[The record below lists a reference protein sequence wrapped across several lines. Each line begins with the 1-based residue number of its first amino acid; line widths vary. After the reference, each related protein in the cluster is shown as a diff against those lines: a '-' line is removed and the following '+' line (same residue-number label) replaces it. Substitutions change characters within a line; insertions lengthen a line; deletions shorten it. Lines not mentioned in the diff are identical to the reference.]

1 MENARLRDLL
11 RLYRSGEYLPEDTFQ
26 SGYIRPG
33 DRVLAITEKE
43 PPPDTVGIKKSLTFR
58 RLSLSHLRIAWI
70 IFSCVTI
77 SSIAVY
83 GWKSGK
89 KHTNHGGDDP
99 WQA

>member
-1 MENARLRDLL
+1 MENARLKDLL
-11 RLYRSGEYLPEDTFQ
+11 SLYRSGEYLPEDTFQ

-43 PPPDTVGIKKSLTFR
+43 GSPDISDNKKSLTFR
-58 RLSLSHLRIAWI
+58 RLSLSHLRLVWI

-83 GWKSGK
+83 EWKSRRK
-89 KHTNHGGDDP
+89 QNNHGGDDP